1 MSDEKYMFIDELPAF
16 LLIELGLRLS
26 VPTLHKMHCIGTA
39 PPGAGWWGKRRVYKP
54 TEVLAWAAAH
64 IGAHPGSLG
73 PKRQKKAPPKKRGK
87 LRNSHATDTRA
98 RRLAQ

>member
-54 TEVLAWAAAH
+54 TEVLAWAA
-64 IGAHPGSLG
+64 
-73 PKRQKKAPPKKRGK
+73 PPKKRGK